1 MCKVKGDTHITALSN
16 NGAGEWERFCKV
28 RDNNRKRKTFNIGSN
43 FAFICECVNK
53 STVIQVFYA
62 LTAYLDSEYMP

>member
-16 NGAGEWERFCKV
+16 NGVGEGERLCKF

-53 STVIQVFYA
+53 SRVIQAFYVVA
-62 LTAYLDSEYMP
+62 VYLDSEYMP